1 MNTMLKKMTRRE
13 LLATTGFLTLTF
25 AMPSN
30 LFGQQAPEALG
41 IAGGPGLPHD
51 MKNNPMLSSW
61 LRINSDGTVT
71 LLIGKVEFG
80 QGNRTAIGQVCA
92 EELDVDFSRL
102 QIIAGDT
109 KLCPDEGVT
118 SGSTSMPDG
127 ATAVQHAS
135 AEVRGILLGL
145 AAEKLGQPVETMKVK
160 DGTVT
165 AANGKTTTYWEL
177 VVGKALDVNAT
188 EKPILKDPATYT
200 IEGTSVPRVD
210 IPAKM
215 TGGESFVQDMHP
227 DGVVYG
233 MVARPPNY
241 RSKLTSIDTGPIEKM
256 PGVIKVVRNGSFLG
270 VIAKTKDEAMAAS
283 AALGTAGK
291 WDVPNDMIGNAGIYD
306 WLLKAPSS
314 PNIIHDQKRAD
325 GAAPVKTI
333 EATFQRPYVMHGSIG
348 TSAAIAQLGADG
360 VMTIHTHSQSVWQTA
375 EAIAKMLKVD
385 TDKVRCIHTQGSGCY
400 GHNMADDAAAD
411 AALLAAAVPGTTV
424 KLQYTRAQEHQWE
437 PYGPA
442 MVIKI
447 KAGVDGD
454 GNVLDWETD
463 VWSTSH
469 ATRPGGNPGNL
480 LSARYLDPPFEQPT
494 PKEISGPNYGAGRN
508 AIPLYEFPGQTVTT
522 HFVSEMPIRV
532 SSTRSLGAYA
542 NVFALESFIDELAHD
557 AKVDPL
563 EYRLRFLKDDR
574 ARAVLTKAA
583 DLFGWSNYKR
593 KPNQGRGIAFARYKN
608 YAALTAVAIEVR
620 VTPRS
625 GRVQVLR
632 ASVADDSGQAVNPN
646 GIANQMEGAV
656 IQSLSWTLKEE
667 VRFSDS
673 AILSADWASYP
684 IITFQEVP
692 SIDVAVINQPG
703 MPFLGTGE
711 AGQGPTAAAV
721 TNAIFDAAG
730 VRLRTLPLTPD
741 RVKAA
746 MDAKKG

>member
-1 MNTMLKKMTRRE
+1 MNAQSKISRRQV
-13 LLATTGFLTLTF
+13 LQTTGFLSLAFVTPSKLF
-25 AMPSN
+25 A
-30 LFGQQAPEALG
+30 QAEPEALG
-41 IAGGPGLPHD
+41 MAGGPGLPHD
-51 MKNNPMLSSW
+51 MMDNPMLSSW

-71 LLIGKVEFG
+71 LLIGKVELG
-80 QGNRTAIGQVCA
+80 QGNRTALAQVCA
-92 EELDVDFSRL
+92 EELGVDFGRL

-127 ATAVQHAS
+127 GTAVQYAS
-135 AEVRGILLGL
+135 AEVREILFGL
-145 AAEKLGQPVETMKVK
+145 AATKLGQSAETMKVK
-160 DGTVT
+160 DGTIT
-165 AANGKTTTYWEL
+165 AANGKTATYWDL
-177 VVGKALDVNAT
+177 VIGKALDVKAT
-188 EKPILKDPATYT
+188 GKPKMKDPAAYT
-200 IEGTSVPRVD
+200 IEGTSVPRLD
-210 IPAKM
+210 IPAKI
-215 TGGESFVQDMHP
+215 TGGEIFIQDMHP
-227 DGVVYG
+227 EGVVYG

-241 RSKLTSIDTGPIEKM
+241 RSKLISIDTKPIEMM

-291 WDVPNDMIGNAGIYD
+291 WQVPNDMIGNAGIYE
-306 WLLKAPSS
+306 WLLKAPSR
-314 PNIIHDQKRAD
+314 PQVIHEQKRS
-325 GAAPVKTI
+325 GAAPAKTI
-333 EATFQRPYVMHGSIG
+333 EATYQRPYVMHGSIG
-348 TSAAIAQLGADG
+348 SSAAIAQLGADG

-375 EAIAKMLKVD
+375 EAIAKMLKVA
-385 TDKVRCIHTQGSGCY
+385 TAKVRCIHTQGSGCY

-411 AALLAAAVPGTTV
+411 AALLAAAVPGTIV

-437 PYGPA
+437 PYSSA

-447 KAGVDGD
+447 KAGVDSV

-469 ATRPGGNPGNL
+469 ATRPGGVAGNL

-494 PKEISGPNYGAGRN
+494 PKDIPGPSYGSARN
-508 AIPLYEFPGQTVTT
+508 AIPLYEFPGQTITT

-542 NVFALESFIDELAHD
+542 NVFALETFIDELARD
-557 AKVDPL
+557 ANVDPL

-574 ARAVLTKAA
+574 ARAILMKAA
-583 DLFGWSNYKR
+583 DLFGWSKYER

-608 YAALTAVAIEVR
+608 FAALTAVAMEVR
-620 VTPRS
+620 VTPRN

-632 ASVADDSGQAVNPN
+632 ASVADDSGQVVNPD

-673 AILSADWASYP
+673 AILSTDWASYP
-684 IITFQEVP
+684 ILTFQEVP
-692 SIDVAVINQPG
+692 QIDVAVINQPG
-703 MPFLGTGE
+703 KPFLGTGE

-721 TNAIFDAAG
+721 TNAIYDAVG

-746 MDAKKG
+746 VDARKG

>member
-1 MNTMLKKMTRRE
+1 MNALPKMTRRQ
-13 LLATTGFLTLTF
+13 LLGTTGFLSLAF
-25 AMPSN
+25 FMPSK
-30 LFGQQAPEALG
+30 LFAQEAPEAIG
-41 IAGGPGLPHD
+41 KAGGPGLPHD
-51 MKNNPMLSSW
+51 MIKNPMLSSW

-71 LLIGKVEFG
+71 LLIGKVELG
-80 QGNRTAIGQVCA
+80 QGNRTAIAQVCA
-92 EELDVDFSRL
+92 EELGVDIGRL

-118 SGSTSMPDG
+118 SGSSSMPDG
-127 ATAVQHAS
+127 ATAVKYAS
-135 AEVRGILLGL
+135 AEVREILFGL
-145 AAEKLGQPVETMKVK
+145 ARTKLGQPAETMTVK
-160 DGTVT
+160 DGTIT
-165 AANGKTTTYWEL
+165 AANGKTATYWDL
-177 VVGKALDVNAT
+177 VIGKALDVKAT
-188 EKPILKDPATYT
+188 GNPKVKDPATYT
-200 IEGTSVPRVD
+200 IEGTSVPRLD
-210 IPAKM
+210 IPAKVN
-215 TGGESFVQDMHP
+215 GGEIFVQDVHP

-241 RSKLTSIDTGPIEKM
+241 RSKLISIDIEPIEKM
-256 PGVIKVVRNGSFLG
+256 SGVIKVVRNGSFLG

-283 AALGTAGK
+283 TALGTAGK
-291 WDVPNDMIGNAGIYD
+291 WRVPNDMIGNAGIYE
-306 WLLKAPSS
+306 WLLKAPSH
-314 PNIIHDQKRAD
+314 PQVIHEQKRS
-325 GAAPVKTI
+325 GGVAPAKTI
-333 EATFQRPYVMHGSIG
+333 EATYQRPYVMHGSIG

-375 EAIAKMLKVD
+375 KAIAKMLKVAP
-385 TDKVRCIHTQGSGCY
+385 DKVRCIHTQGSGCY

-411 AALLAAAVPGTTV
+411 AALLAATVPGMIV

-437 PYGPA
+437 PYGSA

-447 KAGVDGD
+447 KAGVDSD

-463 VWSTSH
+463 IWSTSH
-469 ATRPGGNPGNL
+469 ATRPGGIAGNL

-494 PKEISGPNYGAGRN
+494 PKDIPGPNYGSARN
-508 AIPLYEFPGQTVTT
+508 AIPLYKFPGQTITN

-542 NVFALESFIDELAHD
+542 NIFALETFIDELARD

-574 ARAVLTKAA
+574 ARAVLMKAA
-583 DLFGWSNYKR
+583 DLFGWSKYQR

-608 YAALTAVAIEVR
+608 YAALTAVAMEVR
-620 VTPRS
+620 VTPRN

-632 ASVADDSGQAVNPN
+632 ASVADDSGQVVNPN

-673 AILSADWASYP
+673 AILSTDWASYP

-692 SIDVAVINQPG
+692 HIDVAVINQPG

-721 TNAIFDAAG
+721 TNAIYDAVG

-746 MDAKKG
+746 VDAKKG

>member
-1 MNTMLKKMTRRE
+1 MNAPFKTTRRQ
-13 LLATTGFLTLTF
+13 LLETAGFLTLAFVMPPNVF
-25 AMPSN
+25 A
-30 LFGQQAPEALG
+30 QEAPEG
-41 IAGGPGLPHD
+41 IGKAGGPGLPHD
-51 MKNNPMLSSW
+51 MIKNPMLSSW

-71 LLIGKVEFG
+71 LLIGKVELG

-92 EELDVDFSRL
+92 EELGVDFKRL

-127 ATAVQHAS
+127 ATAVKHAS
-135 AEVRGILLGL
+135 AEVREILFGL
-145 AAEKLGQPVETMKVK
+145 ASTKLDQPSETMKVK
-160 DGTVT
+160 DGTIT
-165 AANGKTTTYWEL
+165 AANGKTVTYWDL
-177 VVGKALDVNAT
+177 IIGKALNVKAT
-188 EKPILKDPATYT
+188 DKPRLKDPSTYT
-200 IEGTSVPRVD
+200 VEGTSLPRVD
-210 IPAKM
+210 IPAKIN
-215 TGGESFVQDMHP
+215 GGQIFIQDMHP
-227 DGVVYG
+227 EGVVYG
-233 MVARPPNY
+233 AVSRPPNY
-241 RSKLTSIDTGPIEKM
+241 RSKLISIDTGPIEKM
-256 PGVIKVVRNGSFLG
+256 PGVIKVVHSGSFLG
-270 VIAKTKDEAMAAS
+270 VIAKTKDAATVAS
-283 AALGTAGK
+283 NALTATGK
-291 WDVPNDMIGNAGIYD
+291 WHVPNDMIGNAGIYE
-306 WLLKAPSS
+306 WLLKAPSK
-314 PNIIHDQKRAD
+314 PQVIHEQKRSD
-325 GAAPVKTI
+325 GATPAKTV
-333 EATFQRPYVMHGSIG
+333 EATYQRPYVMHGSIG
-348 TSAAIAQLGADG
+348 TSAAIAQLGADD

-375 EAIAKMLKVD
+375 EAIAKMLKVPSE
-385 TDKVRCIHTQGSGCY
+385 KVRCIHTQGSGCY

-411 AALLAAAVPGTTV
+411 AALLAAAVPGMIV

-437 PYGPA
+437 PYSSA

-447 KAGVDGD
+447 KVGVDSK

-469 ATRPGGNPGNL
+469 ATRPGGVAGNL

-494 PKEISGPNYGAGRN
+494 PKDIPGPNYGSARN
-508 AIPLYEFPGQTVTT
+508 AIPLYEFPGQTITT

-542 NVFALESFIDELAHD
+542 NVFALETFIDELARD
-557 AKVDPL
+557 ANVDPL

-574 ARAVLTKAA
+574 ARAVLMKAA
-583 DLFGWSNYKR
+583 DLFGWNKYQR

-608 YAALTAVAIEVR
+608 YAALTAVAMEVR
-620 VTPRS
+620 VTPRN

-632 ASVADDSGQAVNPN
+632 VSVADDSGQVVNPD

-692 SIDVAVINQPG
+692 SINVAVINQPG

-721 TNAIFDAAG
+721 TNAIYDAAG
-730 VRLRTLPLTPD
+730 VRLRTLPLTPS

-746 MDAKKG
+746 LDAKKG